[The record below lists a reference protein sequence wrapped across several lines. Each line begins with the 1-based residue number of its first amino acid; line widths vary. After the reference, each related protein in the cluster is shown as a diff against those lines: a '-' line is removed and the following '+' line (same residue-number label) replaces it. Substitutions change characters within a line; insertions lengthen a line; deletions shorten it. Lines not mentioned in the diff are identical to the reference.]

1 MEIPASYNE
10 RVINALS
17 KLKSALPSF
26 IVIDEGRNLTEKSC
40 ILMEEGQFYG
50 MGYVSTDLKDED
62 IADIKKHLTPY
73 ASNDY
78 IRNMVFN
85 YSIRYPLKIRSN
97 STLIAEDT
105 PN

>member
-10 RVINALS
+10 RVIIALS

-26 IVIDEGRNLTEKSC
+26 MVIDGGRNSAEKSC
-40 ILMEEGQFYG
+40 ILIEEGQFYG
-50 MGYVSTDLKDED
+50 MGYVSTDLIDQD
-62 IADIKKHLTPY
+62 ITDLKKYLTPY

-78 IRNMVFN
+78 IRNMVLN

-97 STLIAEDT
+97 STSISTEI
-105 PN
+105 PI